1 MLSNFNTGNICS
13 HVTMHTFHGKKRNPV
28 SWVRSLQETWQKLQK
43 FWLVSLTS
51 HDKHEMQRCTTTWW
65 PDLSARLNYR
75 LLLNWKCC
83 IGSFHTASHRLSI
96 SLLSCSYITSEQNTV
111 LKLKRF
117 LFYVED
123 TGIFLRS
130 RSQLTCWLCRGPF
143 LIFPSNRNMN
153 VYLPGMFFLFTLQ
166 FNIVSC
172 WHKILYM
179 TSWTFHLP

>member
-1 MLSNFNTGNICS
+1 MSQCIHFMEKKEIQWVGWEVYKKPDRSYRSSGSYHWPLMTNT
-13 HVTMHTFHGKKRNPV
+13 
-28 SWVRSLQETWQKLQK
+28 
-43 FWLVSLTS
+43 
-51 HDKHEMQRCTTTWW
+51 RCRGAPHWW